1 MHWLSDN
8 GATGIGQSSWGPT
21 GFAIYSNELEA
32 YSALQSVRKNWQEEK
47 SLDFCLC
54 TARNTMADVIVDG
67 QLPQDTNLQSYQ

>member
-1 MHWLSDN
+1 
-8 GATGIGQSSWGPT
+8 
-21 GFAIYSNELEA
+21 
-32 YSALQSVRKNWQEEK
+32 VRKNWQEEK